1 MTTSSSSDD
10 STTSRP
16 YYPYETPPDT
26 LWFLWEFLLLAAVY
40 ILCMLIFIMIVFLII
55 HFCVKPHYPTPHT
68 PIPGHFD
75 YVEEVK
81 LNTDNQKLL
90 GVNEVTSAFMIASEM
105 RKKSL
110 SIQTIQSLATEEES
124 EECPQQTQEPEEPG
138 SRPGSGILQE
148 TLEEIE
154 KEETLVENEI
164 NEVETNRDAEE
175 VDS

>member
-1 MTTSSSSDD
+1 
-10 STTSRP
+10 
-16 YYPYETPPDT
+16 
-26 LWFLWEFLLLAAVY
+26 
-40 ILCMLIFIMIVFLII
+40 
-55 HFCVKPHYPTPHT
+55 
-68 PIPGHFD
+68 
-75 YVEEVK
+75 
-81 LNTDNQKLL
+81 
-90 GVNEVTSAFMIASEM
+90 MIASEM

-164 NEVETNRDAEE
+164 NEVETNQDAEE
-175 VDS
+175 VVE